1 MGALFFWAFIESVVG
16 GGAQAIQKAS
26 LPPPLFINLIVLGEV
41 GLSHSTIL
49 RKIEFLTYE
58 SWRVGYLTILWLF
71 YYSMMLT

>member
-1 MGALFFWAFIESVVG
+1 MEEHKLY
-16 GGAQAIQKAS
+16 KKL
-26 LPPPLFINLIVLGEV
+26 LPPSPLSLFINLVVLGEV